1 MLNFQNLQPIVSDK
15 YSFVGIQKQ
24 DNKLQLYLPKGSDA
38 KKFNTYDSKRD
49 IYFLLYNIL
58 RRYKQICAEKGNL
71 EKQLAKDRDGV
82 IQSNDSVH
90 KVVIPESDD
99 EVLLYSKLDAI
110 GKILDAYDEPKIMSL
125 AYRLGESEEID
136 YSQIHQYLDRA
147 KYLPNG
153 AAYIDTMDM
162 PRLQVKYQSTDIVG
176 MYCYI
181 FFEVKQQLGE
191 EIISEIQV
199 LAEGFAHRYLDAENS
214 LFNEESCIKTV
225 DVLKD
230 ILETIEHQTPIK
242 DADYWDFHNAIELFL
257 YGELS
262 QQEEGEIW
270 GINNFCYVW
279 ESMCL
284 TYLAKSID
292 SSRLLYVDNNNL
304 SLDVIKRV
312 ESKPKLLDVN
322 NAFIINE
329 KKYLRPDAVV
339 LDNLYNI
346 QQMEITNTYYL
357 GIKDWDDYNYK
368 TTFDCTN
375 SYFNKKRL
383 KIYYVN
389 QVKNNHTFYK
399 LQKLYITP
407 TNQHRYLIIN
417 DRLSNVFYSFWV
429 IDTETLNHKVLFL
442 MYIFNHVFY
451 VAIENGI
458 YTKDKFDYFCNNL
471 EGDVFKISLFRDAYR
486 FGCNLTQLFQDFVEA
501 ITCLNIIDIKY
512 KPISDYFDKNKCE
525 EIKSRDIC
533 KQFAYEDLLQQHID
547 TNGNSNQPEIKS
559 SFWLPTNG
567 DESEHMSKVEPE
579 YLNGYIELNK
589 VSFNLIA
596 KSYLE

>member
-1 MLNFQNLQPIVSDK
+1 MLNIKELEPIVSEK
-15 YSFVGIQKQ
+15 YSFVGIQKKNHQ
-24 DNKLQLYLPKGSDA
+24 LQLYLPKGFDV
-38 KKFNTYDSKRD
+38 KKFDTYDSKRD

-71 EKQLAKDRDGV
+71 EKQLVKDRDGV

-90 KVVIPESDD
+90 KVVIPESDG

-110 GKILDAYDEPKIMSL
+110 GKILDAYDEPKIISL

-136 YSQIHQYLDRA
+136 YSQIHQYLDKA

-214 LFNEESCIKTV
+214 LFNEEYCIETV
-225 DVLKD
+225 DILKD
-230 ILETIEHQTPIK
+230 ILETIEHRTAIK

-284 TYLAKSID
+284 TYLVKNID
-292 SSRLLYVDNNNL
+292 SSRLLYMDNNNL
-304 SLDVIKRV
+304 SSDVIALTKSR
-312 ESKPKLLDVN
+312 PKLLN
-322 NAFIINE
+322 I
-329 KKYLRPDAVV
+329 KYSFKIDDSPLRPDAVII
-339 LDNLYNI
+339 DTLYNVD
-346 QQMEITNTYYL
+346 QTDLTSTYYL
-357 GIKDWDDYNYK
+357 HKLDWNDYHYK
-368 TTFDCTN
+368 TAFDCTL
-375 SYFNKKRL
+375 NKKFL
-383 KIYYVN
+383 KIAYEN
-389 QVKNNHTFYK
+389 QDQKNHTFYELKK
-399 LQKLYITP
+399 LCTTP
-407 TNQHRYLIIN
+407 THQNHYLIIN
-417 DRLSNVFYSFWV
+417 SRLPNIFYSFWL
-429 IDTETLNHKVLFL
+429 IDIRILNHKELSL
-442 MYIFNHVFY
+442 MYIFNHAFY

-458 YTKDKFDYFCNNL
+458 YTKDKFDEFCNNL
-471 EGDVFKISLFRDAYR
+471 EGDVFQISLFRDAYN
-486 FGCNLTQLFQDFVEA
+486 FHSNPGSLFEDFVQA
-501 ITCLNIIDIKY
+501 ITCLKIIDVKY
-512 KPISDYFDKNKCE
+512 KPLSDYFNADKRE
-525 EIKSRDIC
+525 EIKSRDIR
-533 KQFAYEDLLQQHID
+533 KQFVYEHLLQQNIP
-547 TNGNSNQPEIKS
+547 NNVKLKNLRIKS

-589 VSFNLIA
+589 VRFNIVA